1 MNEQTHFKRFF
12 TEIKFNMVNERVN
25 IRDKHRVLKK
35 IIKILLIVFGIVFV
49 LLIAFVAGF
58 LLKKP
63 VYVEIVIENPLK
75 NIVFAHTDNVT
86 GEVDKEAVIEQG
98 LIEFNEEYIN
108 YLLVAL
114 GTGYLHKSFVGENPF
129 LELVLDEEVWHSE
142 IIKGMPNSGLGEIEN
157 EDLRISLPKEE
168 AIKAILSKDIE
179 QFMKDSVA
187 NENTQ
192 IEMIAGKTELF
203 SKGYLDMYEAL
214 TGKEIILEE

>member
-1 MNEQTHFKRFF
+1 MNKLLFKRFF

-63 VYVEIVIENPLK
+63 TYVEVVIENPLK

-108 YLLVAL
+108 YILAALV
-114 GTGYLHKSFVGENPF
+114 TGYLHKSFVGENPF
-129 LELVLDEEVWHSE
+129 LELVLDDEVWHSE
-142 IIKGMPNSGLGEIEN
+142 IISGVPNSGLGSIEN

-168 AIKAILSKDIE
+168 AIKAILSENIE

-187 NENTQ
+187 NGNTQ
-192 IEMIAGKTELF
+192 IEMVVGKTELF
-203 SKGYLDMYEAL
+203 SKGYLDMYKAL